1 MIELEHLAATAG
13 ASPNAQQ
20 DVRHEG
26 TLKVRGYE
34 HRVDAAPQRLPHT
47 HPQRAGV
54 SRFFEGAS
62 RVFGSDGATPA
73 VRHAP
78 PPPPAPGARILPPP
92 PGALSPPPPGARP
105 LPPLPPAARPAP
117 VTAAAP
123 RTSTQPFQPTELKPF
138 VNENTQ
144 LSPRWSV
151 KDYVDVD
158 KLSAGIAAV
167 LGIAPP
173 RMDIAETTMKGLSNV
188 MSIPYYADEPTL
200 NPIAWTSP
208 EGRIYMATDAP
219 EYSAGGVLDAAK
231 IRSTIVHESVHAAS
245 HDHTGFQQTTKEAGI
260 NSNWNY
266 DEFATDYFAH
276 KVYQQLYPDADYKT
290 NYFTTDLGGQPK
302 VWGGNLIAFMA
313 QSGHM
318 READITSAYAN
329 GDGSLALLEGEK
341 LDAWKQY
348 AKTGRAM
355 VLQKHVQ

>member
-1 MIELEHLAATAG
+1 MIEFEHLAATAV
-13 ASPNAQQ
+13 ASPNAPQ
-20 DVRHEG
+20 DVRNEG
-26 TLKVRGYE
+26 TLKVGGHE

-47 HPQRAGV
+47 HPQHADIN
-54 SRFFEGAS
+54 RFFEGAS

-73 VRHAP
+73 ARHAP
-78 PPPPAPGARILPPP
+78 PPPPAPALGARMPPPP
-92 PGALSPPPPGARP
+92 PGALP

-123 RTSTQPFQPTELKPF
+123 RTSTQSFQPTELKPF
-138 VNENTQ
+138 VNENKQ

-173 RMDIAETTMKGLSNV
+173 RMDIAETTMQGLSNV

-208 EGRIYMATDAP
+208 EGTIYMATDAP
-219 EYSAGGVLDAAK
+219 EYSAGGVLDATK

-260 NSNWNY
+260 NANWNY

-276 KVYQQLYPDADYKT
+276 KVYQQLYPGDDYKT
-290 NYFTTDLGGQPK
+290 NYFTTDLGGRPK
-302 VWGGNLIAFMA
+302 VWGGNLIAFMV

-329 GDGSLALLEGEK
+329 GNGSLALLEGEK

-348 AKTGRAM
+348 AKTGRATA
-355 VLQKHVQ
+355 LQKHVQ